1 MARSGRVVCAL
12 FLPDLFLTG
21 FDRLMRDSECSDVSD
36 TAVTR
41 LSDNWTGNNVDAMFF
56 GKV

>member
-21 FDRLMRDSECSDVSD
+21 FDRLTRDGECSDVSG
-36 TAVTR
+36 TAVTG
-41 LSDNWTGNNVDAMFF
+41 LSDNLTRNNADAMFI